1 MQSSLSEAENEMI
14 IMNRILSFAL
24 AGVSALSVITSRVD
38 AVEPTELPSGG
49 SISWGSGSIETT
61 GSSMTVRQNSENM
74 IADWNSFNIGS
85 SASVEFVQPG
95 SDATALNRIHS
106 ESPSRIEGQLS
117 SNGRVFLLNSSGI
130 IIGQDAQVNVGGL
143 LATSLEMADD
153 EFLNGHYQLVGHA
166 HSGDIVNNGTIR
178 VPEGGVIALVA
189 PVVDN
194 RGYIDARKGEV
205 LLASAGSVLLRF
217 GGDDGIS
224 YEIDAGAVDAV
235 TGNSGVVSAN
245 GGLVVMTAE
254 AANELSGAAVNNSGI
269 VEARTVSG
277 KEGRIVLLSDMQS
290 GTTLVSGTLDASAP
304 DGGDGGFIETSGAKV
319 QIADGTGITT
329 RSETGQTGMWLIDPN
344 DYTVAEIGGDI
355 TGQELSDN
363 LAVTNVTIQTAE
375 GTGGHGDIFV
385 NDEVEWDQNTL
396 RLEADRNIEINR
408 VMTASA
414 DARLE
419 MTTGTDGTVTCGL
432 DTDGFHGRVDF
443 PDRTGTGFLE
453 IDGHEYTVIDNPAG
467 VQDINSDLDG
477 YYALGEHIDASPT
490 AAWNDGAGFAPIG
503 SPETENYFTGTLN
516 GLGHEISDLFI
527 NRPGQDAL
535 GLFAVNE
542 GTIANIGLEG
552 GSVSGDG
559 YSVGSLTGINYGTI
573 TNSFSTV
580 SVQGYI
586 DVGGL
591 VGGNSGMVI
600 GSYANGTV
608 IGFNS
613 VGGLVGFSYGAV
625 EGSHSAG
632 DVTGVFDVGG
642 LVGGNYATIDNS
654 FATGPV
660 TGQSTVG
667 GLVGMNYEPVTNS
680 YATGTVTGHFVVG
693 GLAGYNRSTITRSH
707 ATGAVEGY
715 SDVGGLAGTNE
726 AVIEQSYATG
736 EVSGNESVGG
746 LAGCLCS
753 DAEITQSFAEGDVSG
768 GLYVG
773 GLVGY
778 SYSGSIS
785 NCYAKAA
792 VTGLSSDQIAYPD
805 LGDVVDEMMGGFG
818 EIDPGDS
825 EMIPSSSV
833 GGLVGMNDAGSI
845 EYSYATGEVQGDEYV
860 GGLVGEQ
867 WEGFVRRSFWD
878 IETTGQTTSA
888 GEGTGL
894 STSDMQTLGTYLHED
909 AGWNISEDETGSS
922 TWIISDG
929 YPFLKNVPEWVPL
942 EVPEPPETEEPE
954 DPADVVEERSN
965 RIDIPVYENSNE
977 RSELWSQNRN
987 NPGEFIMAEESV
999 AADRAASGHQ
1009 GDICVVP
1016 EPRGQQ
1022 VRTAI
1027 SERSPS
1033 EPSTVRKA
1041 QAAATAAAGETD
1053 PHRSKRSDGTA
1064 GSGQETTGKGN
1075 SRNDSGSK
1083 SFADHVRALFGG
1095 LFQGYGDFPLGNIVV
1110 GGSSILLILG
1120 GAKLLVEHAAGA
1132 KGLPQIGKLLRNL
1145 AGGAS
1150 SAPAL
1155 FKKDPEISVSQQLD
1169 EGRQQFEP
1177 DDVEFD
1183 PEGFSLELQLDMGV
1197 QEFAEDE

>member
-1 MQSSLSEAENEMI
+1 
-14 IMNRILSFAL
+14 MNRILSFAL

-49 SISWGSGSIETT
+49 SISRGSGSIETT

-74 IADWNSFNIGS
+74 IADWNSFNISS

-130 IIGQDAQVNVGGL
+130 IIGQDAQINVGGL
-143 LATSLEMADD
+143 LATTLEMTDD
-153 EFLNGHYQLVGHA
+153 DFLDGHYQLVGHA
-166 HSGDIVNNGTIR
+166 HGGDIVNDGTIR

-235 TGNSGVVSAN
+235 TGNSGVISAT

-277 KEGRIVLLSDMQS
+277 KEGRIVLLADMQS

-319 QIADGTGITT
+319 EIADGTGITT

-344 DYTVAEIGGDI
+344 DYTVAETGGDI

-363 LAVTNVTIQTAE
+363 LTVTNVTIQIAE

-385 NDEVEWDQNTL
+385 NDEVKWDQNTL

-419 MTTGTDGTVTCGL
+419 MTTGTDGIVTCGL

-503 SPETENYFTGTLN
+503 SPETETYFTGTID
-516 GLGHEISDLFI
+516 GLGHEISDFFI

-552 GSVSGDG
+552 GAVSGDG
-559 YSVGSLTGINYGTI
+559 YSVGSLTGINDGTI

-591 VGGNSGMVI
+591 VGGNNGTISN
-600 GSYANGTV
+600 SYAAGTV

-613 VGGLVGFSYGAV
+613 
-625 EGSHSAG
+625 
-632 DVTGVFDVGG
+632 VGG

-680 YATGTVTGHFVVG
+680 YATGPVTGHYVVG
-693 GLAGYNRSTITRSH
+693 GLAGYNRSTITLSH

-715 SDVGGLAGTNE
+715 SGVGGLAGVNE
-726 AVIEQSYATG
+726 AMIDQSYATG
-736 EVSGNESVGG
+736 EVSGNEEVGG
-746 LAGCLCS
+746 LVGCLCS
-753 DAEITQSFAEGDVSG
+753 DAEIRQSFAEGDVSG

-785 NCYAKAA
+785 NCYAKGA

-860 GGLVGEQ
+860 GGLVGKQ
-867 WEGFVRRSFWD
+867 SGGSVSRSFWD
-878 IETTGQTTSA
+878 SETTGQTTSA

-929 YPFLKNVPEWVPL
+929 YPFLRNVPEWVPL
-942 EVPEPPETEEPE
+942 EVPEPLGTEEPGNAADVVDE
-954 DPADVVEERSN
+954 LMGGFGEIDPGDSEIISSSSVGGGDVVEERSH
-965 RIDIPVYENSNE
+965 RIEIPVYENSNE
-977 RSELWSQNRN
+977 RQELWADNREDT
-987 NPGEFIMAEESV
+987 PGDLIIAEENT
-999 AADRAASGHQ
+999 AGDRATPGRQ

-1022 VRTAI
+1022 VRTAL
-1027 SERSPS
+1027 SEHSPS
-1033 EPSTVRKA
+1033 EPSTDRKA

-1053 PHRSKRSDGTA
+1053 PHRSKRSDGTS

-1120 GAKLLVEHAAGA
+1120 GAKLLAQYAAGA
-1132 KGLPQIGKLLRNL
+1132 KGLPQIGRLARNL

-1150 SAPAL
+1150 SVSAL
-1155 FKKDPEISVSQQLD
+1155 FKKDPEISVSQQFD
-1169 EGRQQFEP
+1169 DGQQQFEP
-1177 DDVEFD
+1177 DDREFD

-1197 QEFAEDE
+1197 QEFAADE